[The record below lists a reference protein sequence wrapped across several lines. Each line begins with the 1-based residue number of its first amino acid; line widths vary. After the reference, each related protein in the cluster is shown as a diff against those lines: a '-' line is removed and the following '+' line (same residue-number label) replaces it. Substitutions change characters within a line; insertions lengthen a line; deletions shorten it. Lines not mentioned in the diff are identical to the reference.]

1 MEPIDK
7 AKYIAELLDNKKAKD
22 IEILEIGP
30 LSSIG
35 DYFVI
40 ATGTSTTQVK
50 SLADEV
56 LEKMKENYETDARHI
71 EGYNTSSWILL
82 DYSDVVVHVFLE
94 ESRQFYNIERLWD
107 EAVKIEL

>member
-1 MEPIDK
+1 MEAVEK
-7 AKYIAELLDNKKAKD
+7 AICIAKLLDNKKAKD
-22 IEILEIGP
+22 IEVLEIGA

-56 LEKMKENYETDARHI
+56 YEKMKDEHKTEVKHI
-71 EGYNTSSWILL
+71 EGYNVANWILL
-82 DYSDVVVHVFLE
+82 DYSDVIVHIFLE

-107 EAVKIEL
+107 EAKNIDF